1 MCEQDRI
8 ATIMH
13 FGRRLCNSLFF
24 ALYMEFDSLHTK
36 SEASLTRSNSLN
48 PHTICMCYCHHRRHH
63 HDMLLSCARIF
74 YSLLKYR
81 KLQQQKNR
89 NSSELKL
96 AFSLEAHSSQ
106 KNLCFFVM
114 NTHTHIHF
122 FILALPLICSSA
134 LCIYDLINEHKKK
147 SSSAMCTEICVFKVR
162 CWVVSR
168 GGFVLFPFGGH
179 VDESD

>member
-96 AFSLEAHSSQ
+96 ALSLEADSSQ

-114 NTHTHIHF
+114 NTHTHTYIF
-122 FILALPLICSSA
+122 SYW
-134 LCIYDLINEHKKK
+134 LCLWF
-147 SSSAMCTEICVFKVR
+147 AVLL
-162 CWVVSR
+162 
-168 GGFVLFPFGGH
+168 FVYMI
-179 VDESD
+179 